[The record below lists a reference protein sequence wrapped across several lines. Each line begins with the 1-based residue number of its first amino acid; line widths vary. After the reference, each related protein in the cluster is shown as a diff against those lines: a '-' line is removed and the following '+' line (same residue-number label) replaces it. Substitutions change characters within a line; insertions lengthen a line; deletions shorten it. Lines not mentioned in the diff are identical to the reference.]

1 MAQPARSEGGG
12 RHPVKRQQD
21 IVDRLVSFT
30 RRARFER
37 IPDRVLALA
46 KIHIIDGVGVMLA
59 GAASPAARALHRRLF
74 AANRGSG
81 ADAVGTEGALDPPD
95 AAFVNTY
102 SARVYDYDDVQA
114 TETST
119 YGLLTHPT
127 APVLAAA
134 LAIGQARNVSGEALL
149 TAYLAGV
156 EVSARLAA
164 SVDSKVLLDGIAPTA
179 TFGGIGALLAAAKLL
194 GLRPKAV
201 RSALSIWES
210 TTARDG
216 HATEATLTA
225 ALRDAQS
232 ARMAVEA
239 ALLAAEGMTIDVPV
253 LRFPSVIATLPGTT
267 TAPPVLATLLG
278 PPIKKSPST
287 EHYILDPGFAI
298 RIYPSH
304 PLSHPALDLMLAI
317 VNLHGIRPTEI
328 KRVEVGITSVMAEV
342 LSLTPPTTI
351 AELRRNVPF
360 ALALAAC
367 DGVVVPTDFDRLPR
381 RKALRDFMPRV
392 HSYVDP
398 ELEALGPARAWTI
411 VRVTLDTGRVIE
423 MKTDVA
429 KGTPQKSLS
438 QLELFH
444 KFYQCALF
452 SLDEQLA
459 EQVLNRLW
467 LLDELPDVANLFK
480 ADASGSADADHPAV
494 HHHEHGHEHRHEP
507 R

>member
-1 MAQPARSEGGG
+1 M
-12 RHPVKRQQD
+12 KRRQD

-37 IPDRVLALA
+37 IPDRVLALT

-74 AANRGSG
+74 AVDRGSG
-81 ADAVGTEGALDPPD
+81 SDWVGTERALDPPD
-95 AAFVNTY
+95 AAFANAF
-102 SARVYDYDDVQA
+102 SARVYDYDDVQ
-114 TETST
+114 TTDTST

-134 LAIGQARNVSGEALL
+134 LAIGQARNVSGEALM

-164 SVDSKVLLDGIAPTA
+164 SVDSKLLLDGLAPTA
-179 TFGGIGALLAAAKLL
+179 AFGGIGALLAAAKLL
-194 GLRPKAV
+194 ELRPKAV

-210 TTARDG
+210 TTALDG
-216 HATEATLTA
+216 HAAEVTLNA

-253 LRFPSVIATLPGTT
+253 LRFPSVLATLPGTT

-278 PPIKKSPST
+278 PPITKSPAT

-317 VNLHGIRPTEI
+317 VNLHGIRPMDI
-328 KRVEVGITSVMAEV
+328 KRVDVGITRVMAEV

-351 AELRRNVPF
+351 AELRRNLPF

-367 DGVVVPTDFDRLPR
+367 DGVVVPNDFDRLSR
-381 RKALRDFMPRV
+381 RKALHDFMPRV

-398 ELEALGPARAWTI
+398 EIDALGHQRAWTI

-423 MKTDVA
+423 MKTEVA
-429 KGTPQKSLS
+429 KGAPQKALS
-438 QLELFH
+438 QIELFH
-444 KFYQCALF
+444 KFYQCALC

-480 ADASGSADADHPAV
+480 ADASGSADAADPAD
-494 HHHEHGHEHRHEP
+494 HHHEHGHAHEHRHEP
-507 R
+507 RRKRSRQR

>member
-1 MAQPARSEGGG
+1 MKS
-12 RHPVKRQQD
+12 QQD

-59 GAASPAARALHRRLF
+59 GAASPAARALHCRLF
-74 AANRGSG
+74 AVDPGSG
-81 ADAVGTEGALDPPD
+81 SELVGIEGTWDPAF
-95 AAFVNTY
+95 AAFANTY

-134 LAIGQARNVSGEALL
+134 LAIGQARKASGEALL

-156 EVSARLAA
+156 EVAARLAV
-164 SVDSKVLLDGIAPTA
+164 SVDSKLLFDGLAPTA
-179 TFGGIGALLAAAKLL
+179 TFGGIGALIAAAKLL

-216 HATEATLTA
+216 HAAEATLNA

-239 ALLAAEGMTIDVPV
+239 ALLAAEGMTIDVSV
-253 LRFPSVIATLPGTT
+253 LRFPSIFETLPGTT

-278 PPIKKSPST
+278 SPIKKSSAT
-287 EHYILDPGFAI
+287 VHYILDPGFAI

-317 VNLHGIRPTEI
+317 VNLHGLRPTDI
-328 KRVEVGITSVMAEV
+328 KRVEVGVTRVMAEV

-351 AELRRNVPF
+351 AELRRSLPF

-367 DGVVVPTDFDRLPR
+367 NGVVVPNDFDRLTK
-381 RKALRDFMPRV
+381 RKALHDFMPRV

-398 ELEALGPARAWTI
+398 ELDALGHARAWTI
-411 VRVTLDTGRVIE
+411 VRVTLDNERVIE
-423 MKTDVA
+423 MKADVA
-429 KGTPQKSLS
+429 KGAPQKALI
-438 QLELFH
+438 QIELFH
-444 KFYQCALF
+444 KFYQCAMC
-452 SLDEQLA
+452 SLDEQRA
-459 EQVLNRLW
+459 EKLLNRLW
-467 LLDELPDVANLFK
+467 RLDELPDVASLFK
-480 ADASGSADADHPAV
+480 ADAECSVDADPSTDHG
-494 HHHEHGHEHRHEP
+494 HGHGHGHEHGHGH
-507 R
+507 

>member
-1 MAQPARSEGGG
+1 M
-12 RHPVKRQQD
+12 KRQQD

-37 IPDRVLALA
+37 IPDRVLALT

-74 AANRGSG
+74 AVDPDSGSEV
-81 ADAVGTEGALDPPD
+81 VGIEGTWDPAL
-95 AAFVNTY
+95 AAFANTY

-134 LAIGQARNVSGEALL
+134 LAIGQSRNVSGEALL

-156 EVSARLAA
+156 EVAARLAD
-164 SVDSKVLLDGIAPTA
+164 SVDSKLLLDGLAPTA

-194 GLRPKAV
+194 ELRPKAV

-210 TTARDG
+210 TTALDG
-216 HATEATLTA
+216 HAAEVTLNA

-239 ALLAAEGMTIDVPV
+239 ALLAAEGMTIDVPA
-253 LRFPSVIATLPGTT
+253 LRFPSVLATLPGTT

-278 PPIKKSPST
+278 PPIRKSSAT

-304 PLSHPALDLMLAI
+304 PLSHPAIDLMLAI
-317 VNLHGIRPTEI
+317 VNLHGLRPKDI
-328 KRVEVGITSVMAEV
+328 KRVEVGITHVMAEV
-342 LSLTPPTTI
+342 LSLTPPTTV
-351 AELRRNVPF
+351 AELRRNLPF

-367 DGVVVPTDFDRLPR
+367 DGVVAPNDFDRLTK
-381 RKALRDFMPRV
+381 RKALHDFMPRV

-398 ELEALGPARAWTI
+398 EIDALGHARAWTI
-411 VRVTLDTGRVIE
+411 VRVTLDNGRVIE
-423 MKTDVA
+423 MRTEVA
-429 KGTPQKSLS
+429 KGAPQKALI
-438 QLELFH
+438 QIELFH
-444 KFYQCALF
+444 KFYQGALC

-459 EQVLNRLW
+459 EQVLSRLW
-467 LLDELPDVANLFK
+467 LLDELPNVANLFK
-480 ADASGSADADHPAV
+480 ADASGSADAADPAD
-494 HHHEHGHEHRHEP
+494 HHHEHGHGHGHEHRHEP
-507 R
+507 RRKRSRQR